1 MIIDYDETHDIVY
14 IRFSESEYAYSEE
27 KGPIIIDYDQEG
39 KVVAFEILDASNV
52 LEKPIQQIWTLKKR
66 QVRRYFRIQL

>member
-14 IRFSESEYAYSEE
+14 IRFSESVYAYSEE
-27 KGPIIIDYDQEG
+27 KGPIIIDYDQAG

-52 LEKPIQQIWTLKKR
+52 LEKPIQQISALKKATST
-66 QVRRYFRIQL
+66 

>member
-27 KGPIIIDYDQEG
+27 NGPIIIDYDQEG

-52 LEKPIQQIWTLKKR
+52 LEKPIQQISTLKKATS
-66 QVRRYFRIQL
+66 I